1 MRRLVGISS
10 KAKKS
15 IMALMA
21 LAIALTSIHVAA
33 AARTTALRR
42 QQEQLEKTFVS
53 NQQSA
58 LGTQQTAFDGQSSA
72 ISQISNLTSIEK
84 NAPLITNPSAPAG
97 SNASPARQRQ
107 IIISIADRKLALQ
120 SARATRPVPMATL

>member
-21 LAIALTSIHVAA
+21 LAISLASIHMAA
-33 AARTTALRR
+33 AARSATLKREQELAAL
-42 QQEQLEKTFVS
+42 S

-58 LGTQQTAFDGQSSA
+58 LSHGASTPMP
-72 ISQISNLTSIEK
+72 
-84 NAPLITNPSAPAG
+84 NAPFEADPIAGEHRGSAPAKQAKRIEDK
-97 SNASPARQRQ
+97 SPVPLDTPARQRQ
-107 IIISIADRKLALQ
+107 IIISIADRKL
-120 SARATRPVPMATL
+120 